1 MESDDARLRE
11 ITMLAL
17 TPKAKQNERKKELQG
32 WLMTSP
38 YLIFTLI
45 FFLIPLV
52 WSIFLIFQRWDL
64 IAPTAVFIGLA
75 NFKEALTSPRIWQ
88 AFLSTYR
95 FMLLFVPLVII
106 GGIILAL
113 IVNSVPHFKPLFAVG
128 FFVPYLASGV
138 VVTMIVRGVL
148 SYTSPLNTTL
158 RSIFGASPDWLGT
171 PVLAILVISLMIVW
185 KYAGYYALIFM
196 AGLQAIPAELYE
208 AASIDGANAWT
219 RFWRVTLP
227 NLYPAFYTVLILAVG
242 ATFAIFTE
250 PYLLTSGGPQN
261 ATLTWQLE
269 IYYQAFEQFR
279 ASYGATVALLNA
291 VVTLLTILIIRRLI
305 EIWGRRSGTQ

>member
-1 MESDDARLRE
+1 
-11 ITMLAL
+11 MLAI
-17 TPKAKQNERKKELQG
+17 TRKTKQNERKKEVQG

-64 IAPTAVFIGLA
+64 IAPTAVFVGLA

-95 FMLLFVPLVII
+95 FMLFFVPLVII
-106 GGIILAL
+106 GGMSLAL

-148 SYTSPLNTTL
+148 SYTSPLNTLL
-158 RSIFGASPDWLGT
+158 RSMFGASPDWLGT
-171 PVLAILVISLMIVW
+171 PWLAILVISLMIVW
-185 KYAGYYALIFM
+185 KYAGYFALIFM

-227 NLYPAFYTVLILAVG
+227 ISIPPSTRCSSWPLAQ
-242 ATFAIFTE
+242 
-250 PYLLTSGGPQN
+250 PLPSLLSH
-261 ATLTWQLE
+261 
-269 IYYQAFEQFR
+269 IC
-279 ASYGATVALLNA
+279 
-291 VVTLLTILIIRRLI
+291 
-305 EIWGRRSGTQ
+305 

>member
-1 MESDDARLRE
+1 
-11 ITMLAL
+11 ML
-17 TPKAKQNERKKELQG
+17 
-32 WLMTSP
+32 
-38 YLIFTLI
+38 F
-45 FFLIPLV
+45 
-52 WSIFLIFQRWDL
+52 
-64 IAPTAVFIGLA
+64 
-75 NFKEALTSPRIWQ
+75 
-88 AFLSTYR
+88 
-95 FMLLFVPLVII
+95 FVPLVII
-106 GGIILAL
+106 GGMSLAL

-148 SYTSPLNTTL
+148 SYTSPLNTLL
-158 RSIFGASPDWLGT
+158 RSMFGASPDWLGT
-171 PVLAILVISLMIVW
+171 PWLAILVISLMIVW
-185 KYAGYYALIFM
+185 KYAGYFALIFM

-227 NLYPAFYTVLILAVG
+227 NLYPAFYTVLILAIG

-291 VVTLLTILIIRRLI
+291 IVTLLTILVFRRLL
-305 EIWGRRSGTQ
+305 EIWGRRSGAK